1 MKRLLHLAA
10 LAGVLALTGCVGQY
24 NAFRG
29 IQSWNT
35 RATDSRVW
43 NSVINTAFW
52 IVPVYPIALLGD
64 FWVFN
69 TIEFWSGENPL
80 NEPKAPTPVGK
91 NEG

>member
-1 MKRLLHLAA
+1 MKKLLYTAA
-10 LAGVLALTGCVGQY
+10 LTSVLALSSCVGQY

-35 RATDSRVW
+35 RATDSKVW
-43 NSVINTAFW
+43 NSVINTGFW
-52 IVPVYPIALLGD
+52 IVPIYPIALIGD

-80 NEPKAPTPVGK
+80 NAPAAPTSVAE